1 MKVLH
6 VTPSYYPATVYG
18 GPVFS
23 VHYACQALARQG
35 VQINVSTTNANG
47 GAKLDVP
54 TWAPVAFGPNHLV
67 HYYND
72 TIINRFSAA
81 LTLSLWRD
89 IRTAQIVHLQN
100 VFSAQAVWT
109 LLLAGPAKKPV
120 LLSPRGVL
128 SPWGLAMKRPLLK
141 RFRLAALVRPFVGN
155 RQRVTWHATSELERK
170 DILNIFSSGRVFVVP
185 NGINREQFDEVGP
198 PDRSAYL
205 ARFGPEFSVPS
216 EKTQILAGL
225 GRLHP
230 TKGFDVAIKALKAI
244 CERFPH
250 AVLLIAGRDNGEEA
264 RLRALI
270 ACLGLKDR
278 VALVGEVRGEEK
290 IAFLKGADVF
300 LFPSHTENFGLAL
313 LEALTAGVP
322 AIVSRKTPWAEVE
335 TEGAG
340 LWADN
345 TVEVFAGAIENML
358 TRDRDPM
365 RERARALAARFDL
378 DAIASTFQDIYLELI
393 NDTEWR

>member
-1 MKVLH
+1 MQR
-6 VTPSYYPATVYG
+6 YPEY
-18 GPVFS
+18 FS
-23 VHYACQALARQG
+23 G
-35 VQINVSTTNANG
+35 
-47 GAKLDVP
+47 
-54 TWAPVAFGPNHLV
+54 
-67 HYYND
+67 
-72 TIINRFSAA
+72 
-81 LTLSLWRD
+81 
-89 IRTAQIVHLQN
+89 
-100 VFSAQAVWT
+100 
-109 LLLAGPAKKPV
+109 
-120 LLSPRGVL
+120 
-128 SPWGLAMKRPLLK
+128 
-141 RFRLAALVRPFVGN
+141 
-155 RQRVTWHATSELERK
+155 
-170 DILNIFSSGRVFVVP
+170 GRVFVVP

-290 IAFLKGADVF
+290 ITFLKGADVF